1 MRKHLI
7 GLLAILLIIPMNGN
21 LFANDYKTHAKEIR
35 DAVWNWDMNEFKN
48 YSTPEKYKNESAIVI
63 AHHQRIETTSKN
75 KFRMNAFLFGDVNR
89 ELYYSNI
96 DRRMIKFNDKK
107 SLDEY
112 SELSFKEEVKS
123 IGYLRSNKLKTVVGA
138 RIIKPDG
145 TITEISIDEDAV
157 TITEGKKDKEAFKK
171 VAIKGLEIGD
181 VLDYFYSEEMEL
193 ETLNIPPQLFT
204 FFSKYPTLSYSVECI
219 LGQRLT
225 VEYRSINGAPDFE
238 KSIDEDKNTVLK
250 VNQSNLKVADN
261 INDIRWMSAYR
272 DLPMIRLMI
281 LNNSSKLIY
290 KPASA
295 RKIGVYKDVSYE
307 DILNDKKV
315 NFASWSNKMFWM
327 GDIYK
332 KVNKAIVN
340 YKQKNTDLSNNELAL
355 YIYDALRFYWPNNSN
370 NYLYPKFFIALE
382 KILKEN
388 GIESKIC
395 FTSNRFGPRR
405 NQIVEDDDLSIF
417 LAANNNKQLLFYP
430 NGYKYAGESV
440 SMYAGETASAI
451 SVNKYKQ
458 NSAIGIEGVA
468 SELEIPSTSFD
479 DNKNVVKSEVTFSEH
494 NPLELKI
501 KRTTI
506 SSGEMKDEYLRT
518 LVLYEDWDK
527 VMRKRL
533 LIGTDF
539 WQDMENDKNSRKYID
554 QYKTHFEDKRK
565 EQKELMQAE
574 FKEYHSINSGE
585 LIDYSI
591 KKIGTTP
598 NEPTFEFETEYT
610 IDGLVKKAG
619 ENFIFDVGK
628 LIGSQWVPTEKE
640 RIRDWNAYIP
650 APIYIE
656 NEIIIEIPIRYTIE
670 GIENLNK
677 SIDNKYGKFTSYAT
691 IEGNKLRIATVKVY
705 KQDFIS
711 KRDWSILLNMIDVTN
726 DFYSQSVILNQN

>member
-250 VNQSNLKVADN
+250 VNQSNLEVADN

-370 NYLYPKFFIALE
+370 NYSNPKFFIALE

-628 LIGSQWVPTEKE
+628 LIGSQWVPTEKD